1 MGEQLKQSKN
11 TRWKC
16 IVRETIYRIHPERW
30 ERKIWSRCLHPII
43 RDVFHAFFHFLTA
56 SSLQV
61 GHFKKNNNAV
71 MREVLFY
78 RGLPHFLLPNW
89 QNDSKSGN
97 RTFSRF
103 CTCMCKSVSELAVRH
118 NSPPEGLQPPS
129 ILCYVHPNCRNSSCY
144 LIIDTILHGALTK
157 KCS

>member
-1 MGEQLKQSKN
+1 MYSTWDNIPYTPWEM
-11 TRWKC
+11 
-16 IVRETIYRIHPERW
+16 REENLISLPPSHHQ
-30 ERKIWSRCLHPII
+30 RCLSCIFPFP
-43 RDVFHAFFHFLTA
+43 DSFFSA
-56 SSLQV
+56 SRSLQ
-61 GHFKKNNNAV
+61 KKNNAV

-157 KCS
+157 KFS